1 MDSSSPPPYHLP
13 NPKTRPK
20 SPTSRL
26 ARINTPISQED
37 TPPLS
42 LQLVPSETTPSSS
55 PSKPLPLRELL
66 LLSPSPLRRS
76 RTRLAERL
84 EMVDDP
90 AEVNGSRR
98 RCKARSSAVALQGC
112 ASPRNNRRSRR
123 RLEAEIREERD
134 LGPVDDLV
142 KPRKRRNVGRPKKE
156 KLSNVPS
163 IPSPRNDGDE
173 CNLERIGQVIIDLIM
188 WNDVAKS
195 SLWFGFGSLCFL
207 SSCFARGID
216 FSSNLVYVGL
226 NYLKMS
232 DIMLYSIFS
241 VILQLGLLFLGVSF
255 CSNSICQRYSV
266 ENKREIKLKEDD
278 ILSVARLILPAAN
291 LGISKTRELFSGE
304 PSMTL
309 KVAPFLLIGAEYGH
323 LITLWRLCALGF
335 FISFTCPKLYS
346 CYSVQLD
353 KRGIRNSP
361 PSPVKHLK
369 FWVLETW
376 EACAHKKIVAA
387 SAATA
392 FWNLTAIKTRIFA
405 AFMSLVLVRYCRQY
419 SGGKAEEG
427 DGVEAEEELPLQ
439 QQALVV

>member
-1 MDSSSPPPYHLP
+1 MDSNSTPPYHLS
-13 NPKTRPK
+13 NPKTPPK

-26 ARINTPISQED
+26 ARINTPISQEGL
-37 TPPLS
+37 PPLS

-55 PSKPLPLRELL
+55 PSKPLPMRELL

-84 EMVDDP
+84 DMVDDP

-98 RCKARSSAVALQGC
+98 RCKARTSAVALQGC

-134 LGPVDDLV
+134 LGPVEDLV

-163 IPSPRNDGDE
+163 IPSPRNDGEE

-216 FSSNLVYVGL
+216 FS
-226 NYLKMS
+226 
-232 DIMLYSIFS
+232 IFT
-241 VILQLGLLFLGVSF
+241 VISRLGLLFLGVSF
-255 CSNSICQRYSV
+255 CSNSICQRYSI
-266 ENKREIKLKEDD
+266 ENKHESKLKEDD

-291 LGISKTRELFSGE
+291 LAISKTRELFSGE

-323 LITLWRLCALGF
+323 LITLWRLCTLGF

-353 KRGIRNSP
+353 KRGIQNSP
-361 PSPVKHLK
+361 PSPVEHLK
-369 FWVLETW
+369 SWVLETW

-392 FWNLTAIKTRIFA
+392 FWNLTTIKTRIFA

-419 SGGKAEEG
+419 SGAEEG
-427 DGVEAEEELPLQ
+427 DGIEAEEELPLQ

>member
-13 NPKTRPK
+13 CPKTRPK

-26 ARINTPISQED
+26 ARINTPISQEG

-156 KLSNVPS
+156 KLNNVPS

-216 FSSNLVYVGL
+216 FS
-226 NYLKMS
+226 
-232 DIMLYSIFS
+232 IFT
-241 VILQLGLLFLGVSF
+241 VISQLALLFLGVSF
-255 CSNSICQRYSV
+255 CSNSICQRYSI
-266 ENKREIKLKEDD
+266 ENKREIKLREDD

-291 LGISKTRELFSGE
+291 LAISKTRELFSGE

-309 KVAPFLLIGAEYGH
+309 KVAPFLLIGAEYGR

-353 KRGIRNSP
+353 KR
-361 PSPVKHLK
+361 VEHLK
-369 FWVLETW
+369 SWVLETW

-387 SAATA
+387 SATTA
-392 FWNLTAIKTRIFA
+392 FWNLTTIKTRIFA

-419 SGGKAEEG
+419 SGAKADEG

-439 QQALVV
+439 QQALVVVGSGLQQQ